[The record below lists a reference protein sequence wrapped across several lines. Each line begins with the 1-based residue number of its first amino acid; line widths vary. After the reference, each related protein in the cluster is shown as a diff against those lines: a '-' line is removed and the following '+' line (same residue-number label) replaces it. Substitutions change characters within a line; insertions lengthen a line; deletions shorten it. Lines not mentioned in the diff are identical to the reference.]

1 MKKNNSYLAD
11 DEIDL
16 GDIIK
21 SLWREKILILSISI
35 ICGLAFYLYVF
46 FQPQQLKREII
57 LKDPPPQLFESYN
70 DVFDKNNNKTNIV
83 EQFTT
88 DFKLNLLSSDNLQ
101 SYIEQS
107 SEFDV
112 FNRYLK
118 SRNISVKKFFE
129 NKLTEVTEKN
139 SIISNKYFLIFP
151 KGLKS
156 DTLKELDR
164 DIFLGNYVKFVKK
177 KTIVSLKKNLK
188 LSIENRIVLH
198 EASLQKAKIINLEN
212 PILRSI
218 NQATL
223 IINEPNEL
231 FYKGSKILLQEID
244 SLKKLLIKLENDQF
258 DFEIISD
265 QPLNFQVKLI
275 SDLVYFVIGIM
286 LGLFLSFGIIFLKG
300 TRSN

>member
-35 ICGLAFYLYVF
+35 ICGLAFYLYVL

-70 DVFDKNNNKTNIV
+70 DVLDKNNNKTNIV

-129 NKLTEVTEKN
+129 NKLSEVTEKN

-188 LSIENRIVLH
+188 LSIENRIVLY

-275 SDLVYFVIGIM
+275 SDLEYFVIGIM